1 MEMLGVR
8 VTKVIKWGL
17 CLEGWDDDWNRKM
30 MLWKN
35 LNGEKVD
42 KNLPLLSQEEN
53 LWNTAR

>member
-17 CLEGWDDDWNRKM
+17 CLEGWDDWNRKM